1 MLKIVD
7 CKVEGMTCG
16 NCALTI
22 SNYLKKKGAE
32 DIIANPATGNVHF
45 SLPENIKQED
55 ILNGITQLGYP
66 VVKDVNDTNQYT
78 NRLKTYWI
86 ISIICW
92 VPAMMHMFVSWHW
105 LHVPWVQL
113 FICIPVYII
122 GIIYFGKNALRSLV
136 NKMPN
141 MDVLVFISASAAFF
155 YSIIGWYLFPH
166 KAHDYMFFETC
177 VSIITLVLTGNVLE
191 EYTINKTAH
200 SLKMLMQRS
209 VTKAKIVLIDSIGK
223 ETIVETENKYVKVN
237 DIVWLNT
244 GDNIPADA
252 IIISGNADIDESMIS
267 GESSL
272 VSKSVNDIVIGG
284 TVVVNGSLRCKTT
297 ATGEDT
303 ALGQIIKTVQQA
315 QGAKPPLQKLA
326 DKISAVFVPIV
337 ILLAIITFIINYY
350 VFHISFS
357 SSMMRTIA
365 VMVIACPCAM
375 GLATPAAIMVGLGR
389 AARMGILIK
398 DGNTLQLLK
407 DIKKVVFDKT
417 GTLTDGQLVIKD
429 YSTLLED
436 IEFKKVVYSLE
447 LHSTHP
453 IAKSICKQWHE
464 NDKIEWLQVEE
475 IKGIGIRATD
485 KQNQIWEIGSRRI
498 LSESDTE
505 QNGDLFLLK
514 NKQLVGS
521 IFLQDAIRNDA
532 KEMIAQLHAMDLHTV
547 MLSGDT
553 HKKCMQVAEKLN
565 IQEVHSAQLPLKK
578 YEMIKAMN
586 TKQKTAMVGDGINDA
601 AALTEAHLGISLSD
615 STDIAKQSAQVVLL
629 NNQVKLIPIALKLG
643 MATYQTIKQNLFWAF
658 FYNIIAM
665 PVAACGLLT
674 PTWGA
679 ALMAVSDIVL
689 IINSLKLNY
698 KKIK

>member
-1 MLKIVD
+1 MVKKVD
-7 CKVEGMTCG
+7 CTVDGMTCG

-22 SNYLKKKGAE
+22 SNYLKKNGAE
-32 DIIANPATGNVHF
+32 DIITNPATGNISF
-45 SLPENIKQED
+45 NIPEHIKQED
-55 ILNGITQLGYP
+55 ILKGIAQLGYP
-66 VVKDVNDTNQYT
+66 IVNGNNDKKQYT
-78 NRLKTYWI
+78 NLLKTYWI
-86 ISIICW
+86 ISVVCW
-92 VPAMMHMFVSWHW
+92 VPAIMHMFISWHW
-105 LHVPWVQL
+105 LHLPWVQL
-113 FICIPVYII
+113 IICIPVYII
-122 GIIYFGKNALRSLV
+122 GVIYFGKNALRSLI

-155 YSIIGWYLFPH
+155 YSILGWYLYPH
-166 KAHDYMFFETC
+166 IAHDFMFFETC

-209 VTKAKIVLIDSIGK
+209 VTKAKIVLVDSIGK
-223 ETIVETENKYVKVN
+223 ETVVETENKYIKVN
-237 DIVWLNT
+237 DIIWVNT

-252 IIISGNADIDESMIS
+252 VIISGNAEIDERMIS
-267 GESSL
+267 GESNL
-272 VSKSVNDIVIGG
+272 VSKTVNDHVIGG
-284 TVVVNGSLRCKTT
+284 TVIVNGSLRCKTT

-303 ALGQIIKTVQQA
+303 TLGQIIKTVQQA

-337 ILLAIITFIINYY
+337 IVIAIVTFLVNYY
-350 VFHISFS
+350 TFHVSFS
-357 SSMMRTIA
+357 ASMMRTIA

-417 GTLTDGQLVIKD
+417 GTLTDGQLLIKD
-429 YSTLLED
+429 YTTTIEES
-436 IEFKKVVYSLE
+436 EFKKIVYSLE

-453 IAKSICKQWHE
+453 IAKSVCKQWY
-464 NDKIEWLQVEE
+464 NDEKIEWYQIEE

-485 KQNQIWEIGSRRI
+485 KQNQVWEIGSRRI
-498 LSESDTE
+498 LNENDTKH
-505 QNGDLFLLK
+505 NGDLFLLK

-521 IFLQDAIRNDA
+521 LYLQDTVRNDA
-532 KEMIAQLHAMDLHTV
+532 QDMIAKLHAMDLHTV

-553 HKKCMQVAEKLN
+553 QEKCIQVAEKLN

-578 YEMIKAMN
+578 YEMIEAMN
-586 TKQKTAMVGDGINDA
+586 MIDKTAMVGDGINDA

-629 NNQVKLIPIALKLG
+629 NNQLKLIPIAFKLG

-658 FYNIIAM
+658 FYNIVAM

-679 ALMAVSDIVL
+679 ALMAVSDVVL